1 MIIIHNDNIVVV
13 LVGVIKVELKIFTN
27 TLQKADL
34 AYMKELL
41 AQLGFQIGYLK
52 LHCFLK
58 L

>member
-1 MIIIHNDNIVVV
+1 MIIHNDNIVIVSV
-13 LVGVIKVELKIFTN
+13 WTIKVELKIFTN
-27 TLQKADL
+27 TLQKVDV
-34 AYMKELL
+34 AYMKEFL

>member
-1 MIIIHNDNIVVV
+1 M
-13 LVGVIKVELKIFTN
+13 KVELKIFTN

-34 AYMKELL
+34 AYMKEFL

>member
-1 MIIIHNDNIVVV
+1 MIIHNDNIVIVA
-13 LVGVIKVELKIFTN
+13 VGIIKVELKIFTN

-34 AYMKELL
+34 AYMKEFL
-41 AQLGFQIGYLK
+41 AQLVFQIGYLK

>member
-1 MIIIHNDNIVVV
+1 M
-13 LVGVIKVELKIFTN
+13 FTN